1 MFIKK
6 IHKISYIFPAMALAF
21 FAFSAKAAPTQT
33 IINFDSPSGVNNTT
47 VLVSDVINWLLGIA
61 SAVAILF
68 LVIGGIIYVT
78 STGDDQRVEQ
88 AKKVINYA
96 IIGLIVVIISYA
108 LVFTLNNIIF
118 G

>member
-1 MFIKK
+1 MSKKSIYGVIHIFSAFI
-6 IHKISYIFPAMALAF
+6 SAF
-21 FAFSAKAAPTQT
+21 FAFVAKAAPTQT

-47 VLVSDVINWLLGIA
+47 VLVSDVINWLLGIS

-78 STGDDQRVEQ
+78 STGDEQRVEQ
-88 AKKVINYA
+88 AKKTINYA
-96 IIGLIVVIISYA
+96 IIGLFIVIISYA
-108 LVFTLNNIIF
+108 VVFTLNNIIF